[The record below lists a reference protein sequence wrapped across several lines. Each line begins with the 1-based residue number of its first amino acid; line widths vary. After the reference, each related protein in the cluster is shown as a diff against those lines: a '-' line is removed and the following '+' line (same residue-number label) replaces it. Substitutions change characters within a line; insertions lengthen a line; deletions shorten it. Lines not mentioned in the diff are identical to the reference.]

1 MPKGKS
7 DSEILW
13 RGCEAYN
20 AINDRIDDLW
30 EEYQDNFSQ
39 YPTSSDLIIEFEL
52 ILQKHWKNYK
62 DKAQSLYTRL
72 VNEKFT
78 SNG

>member
-7 DSEILW
+7 DSEILR

-20 AINDRIDDLW
+20 AINDKIDNLW

-39 YPTSSDLIIEFEL
+39 YLTSSDLITEFEL
-52 ILQKHWKNYK
+52 MLQKHWKNYK
-62 DKAQSLYTRL
+62 DKAQSLYTHL

>member
-7 DSEILW
+7 DGEILR
-13 RGCEAYN
+13 RGCEAYD
-20 AINDRIDDLW
+20 AINDKIDNLW
-30 EEYQDNFSQ
+30 EEYQDDFSQ
-39 YPTSSDLIIEFEL
+39 YPSPSDLIVEFDSM
-52 ILQKHWKNYK
+52 LQKHGKNYK
-62 DKAQSLYTRL
+62 DKARSLYTRL

>member
-7 DSEILW
+7 DSEEILQ

-20 AINDRIDDLW
+20 AINDRIDNLW

-39 YPTSSDLIIEFEL
+39 YPTSSHLIIEFEL
-52 ILQKHWKNYK
+52 MLQKALKK
-62 DKAQSLYTRL
+62 LQ
-72 VNEKFT
+72 
-78 SNG
+78 G